1 MPLLALVP
9 PSCIVVPKR
18 VVANKFFIIPSTFPS
33 NIFMSTFP
41 SVKEIDV
48 DNNFITRERTT
59 SSSKS
64 LSRSSSI
71 SSPHLSYADI
81 QANGTSTGGR
91 VDTSPIVEVTQP
103 INEMQTLS
111 TPQPQDNNP
120 LDSEQNADQQTLFR
134 VNLSYNVNQP
144 INP

>member
-18 VVANKFFIIPSTFPS
+18 VVANKFFIIPSAFPS
-33 NIFMSTFP
+33 NTSMSTFP

-48 DNNFITRERTT
+48 NNDFITRGRTT

-71 SSPHLSYADI
+71 SSS
-81 QANGTSTGGR
+81 TS
-91 VDTSPIVEVTQP
+91 S
-103 INEMQTLS
+103 M
-111 TPQPQDNNP
+111 
-120 LDSEQNADQQTLFR
+120 AY
-134 VNLSYNVNQP
+134 YN
-144 INP
+144 